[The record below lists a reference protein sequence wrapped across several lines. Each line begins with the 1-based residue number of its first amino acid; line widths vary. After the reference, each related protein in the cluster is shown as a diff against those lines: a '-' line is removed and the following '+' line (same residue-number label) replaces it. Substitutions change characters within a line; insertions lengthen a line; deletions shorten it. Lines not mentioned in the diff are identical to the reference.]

1 MSKRRYLGYLTLMLA
16 VLASAMTAS
25 SQTRSIRRSAKQVE
39 PPAAEQLASSIT
51 VTPSPLDFGQ
61 ITVGLSWSSS
71 VMIMNVSGGTITL
84 NTPFTL
90 TGANS
95 SEFLVS
101 APGTTV
107 LAAGGSTTASVTFAP
122 NTGGP
127 KSATLNV
134 SATDGSVAMATL
146 QGSAFVPGSS
156 SVVISQVYGGAGCGT
171 ANCSAY
177 KNDYIELYNEGTVAQ
192 NVQGWSVQYASA
204 TGSIWQTT
212 VMPNV
217 TIQPGQYFLI
227 AEGAGANGTLSLP
240 TPDATGTIAMSAT
253 AAKVAL
259 VSSTAPLSGACP
271 LSSAIVDLV
280 GYGTTTTCNEGGSN
294 APAPSTANA
303 DIRQGIDTNNNG
315 TDFVAAA
322 ANPHNSL
329 TPTAEFASVSGR
341 VTTSAGDGVVGASVT
356 VSGGFLTTPTSVRT
370 SATGD
375 YRVDGLEVGAT
386 YIVTVRAKN
395 RQITNPSRAVSVL
408 EDVTGVDFVVQP

>member
-1 MSKRRYLGYLTLMLA
+1 MSKRRYLGCLTLMLV
-16 VLASAMTAS
+16 VLAAAMTAS
-25 SQTRSIRRSAKQVE
+25 SQTSTIRRSATK
-39 PPAAEQLASSIT
+39 ADQLVSSIT
-51 VTPSPLDFGQ
+51 VTPSPLDLGQ
-61 ITVGLSWSSS
+61 VTVGLSAASS
-71 VMIMNVSGGTITL
+71 VTIMNTSSGVITL
-84 NTPFTL
+84 NTPFTI
-90 TGANS
+90 TGANPT
-95 SEFLVS
+95 EFQVA
-101 APGTTV
+101 APVTTV

-146 QGSAFVPGSS
+146 EGTAFVAGSS
-156 SVVISQVYGGAGCGT
+156 SLVISQVYGGAGCGT

-192 NVQGWSVQYASA
+192 NVQGWSVQYAAA
-204 TGSIWQTT
+204 TGTGWQTT
-212 VMPNV
+212 ALPNV

-227 AEGAGANGTLSLP
+227 AESAGANGILSLP
-240 TPDATGTIAMSAT
+240 TPDVSGTIAMSAT

-259 VSSTAPLSGACP
+259 VSSTAPLSGSCP
-271 LSSAIVDLV
+271 ASVAIVDLI
-280 GYGTTTTCNEGGSN
+280 GYGATANCQESAN

-303 DIRQGIDTNNNG
+303 VIRNGIDTNNNSL
-315 TDFVAAA
+315 DFSAAA

-341 VTTSAGDGVVGASVT
+341 VATSAGDGVAGASVT
-356 VSGGFLTTPTSVRT
+356 VSGGFLASPTSVRT

-375 YRVDGLEVGAT
+375 YRVEGLEVGAT

-408 EDVTGVDFVVQP
+408 DNVTGVDFVVQP